1 MIKEKL
7 KRLPKALF
15 DLFFFQSVTEMP
27 RWLEIGYGVIAWG
40 NLGVIAYAIFH

>member
-1 MIKEKL
+1 MVLDIL

-27 RWLEIGYGVIAWG
+27 RWMEIGYGFLAWV
-40 NLGVIAYAIFH
+40 NLSIIGYAIFH